1 MHNWLHD
8 ISIGIALNVNF
19 DFVYSEI
26 LNFLAGL
33 TLKPLVIKAR
43 ANARK
48 ESAKIR
54 NRKIQKKVPQIQFKC
69 SYIFS
74 LSLINYIISVMH
86 FFLQFNGTATH
97 PRLSVFCSDK
107 QLYAMLVDDQNK
119 KCLFYGSTLQK
130 LFRENPPCSTAVS
143 NPHHF
148 WDILYE
154 TVKTKQLSL
163 HYTLAIVFFL
173 KDSVKHCL
181 RKLLNVLGRL
191 LSKPVLIST

>member
-1 MHNWLHD
+1 ML
-8 ISIGIALNVNF
+8 
-19 DFVYSEI
+19 E
-26 LNFLAGL
+26 
-33 TLKPLVIKAR
+33 
-43 ANARK
+43 
-48 ESAKIR
+48 
-54 NRKIQKKVPQIQFKC
+54 KKVLKFETERYRKRYHKYNLSVPIF
-69 SYIFS
+69 FS
-74 LSLINYIISVMH
+74 LSVINYIISVMH

-130 LFRENPPCSTAVS
+130 SFRENPPCSTAVS

-163 HYTLAIVFFL
+163 HYTLAIGFFL
-173 KDSVKHCL
+173 KI
-181 RKLLNVLGRL
+181 RWNIVLG
-191 LSKPVLIST
+191 SCSTCWGGSCQSLCWSQHKWNIILRSQWIRSWRKAKCLWDCHFQLWILA